1 MSSNAGYILDVA
13 SDAVALLTA
22 ARAKQPLTETLT
34 RALAG
39 EVQTI
44 ENTTFDLGQVLQLD
58 AATGG
63 WLDRF
68 GAIVGELRGGLA
80 DAQYRRFIKAR
91 IQINR
96 SQGEHERLIRIAQ
109 LMTGASFIQVTP
121 AYPAGYTMLIVT
133 PSPLSA
139 TIKARVRERM
149 EQATAAAVGVD
160 LVNGTPVIDDVF
172 RLDISPMPAAGD
184 PGDGMPA
191 AF

>member
-13 SDAVALLTA
+13 GEAVALLTA
-22 ARAKQPLTETLT
+22 ARAKQPLTESTT
-34 RALAG
+34 RALAS

-58 AATGG
+58 SASGE

-68 GAIVGELRGGLA
+68 GAIVGERRGGLA
-80 DAQYRRFIKAR
+80 DADYRRFIQAR

-109 LMTGASFIQVTP
+109 LMTGASFIQVSP

-160 LVNGTPVIDDVF
+160 LVNGSPVIDDVF
-172 RLDISPMPAAGD
+172 RLDLSPMPDASN

>member
-1 MSSNAGYILDVA
+1 MSSNAGYILDVG
-13 SDAVALLTA
+13 SDAVNLLTA
-22 ARAKQPLTETLT
+22 ARAKQPLTSTLT
-34 RALAG
+34 RSLATG
-39 EVQTI
+39 VQDI
-44 ENTTFDLGQVLQLD
+44 ENTTFDLGLALQLD
-58 AATGG
+58 SASGE

-80 DAQYRRFIKAR
+80 DADYRRFIQAR

-96 SQGEHERLIRIAQ
+96 SQGEHERLLRIAQ

-160 LVNGTPVIDDVF
+160 LVNGSPVIDDVF

>member
-13 SDAVALLTA
+13 SEAVALLTA

-58 AATGG
+58 AATGE

-80 DAQYRRFIKAR
+80 DAQYRRFIQAR

-172 RLDISPMPAAGD
+172 RLDLSPMPAAGD

>member
-13 SDAVALLTA
+13 SDAVSLLTA
-22 ARAKQPLTETLT
+22 ARAKQPVTADTT
-34 RALAG
+34 RALAS

-58 AATGG
+58 SATGE

-80 DAQYRRFIKAR
+80 DADYRRFIQAR

-109 LMTGASFIQVTP
+109 LMTGASYIQVSP

-160 LVNGTPVIDDVF
+160 LVNGSPVIDDVF
-172 RLDISPMPAAGD
+172 RLDISPMPAA
-184 PGDGMPA
+184 MECE
-191 AF
+191 

>member
-13 SDAVALLTA
+13 GEAVALLTA
-22 ARAKQPLTETLT
+22 ARAKQPLTESTT
-34 RALAG
+34 RALAS

-58 AATGG
+58 SASGE

-68 GAIVGELRGGLA
+68 GAIVGERRKGLA
-80 DAQYRRFIKAR
+80 DADYRRFIQAR

-109 LMTGASFIQVTP
+109 LMTGASFIQVSP

-160 LVNGTPVIDDVF
+160 LVNGSPVIDDVF
-172 RLDISPMPAAGD
+172 RLDLSPMPDASN

>member
-13 SDAVALLTA
+13 SDAVTLLTA
-22 ARAKQPLTETLT
+22 ERAKQPLTAATT
-34 RALAG
+34 RALAS

-58 AATGG
+58 SATGE

-80 DAQYRRFIKAR
+80 DADYRRFIQAR

-109 LMTGASFIQVTP
+109 LMTGASYIQVSP

-160 LVNGTPVIDDVF
+160 LVNGGPVIDDVF

>member
-1 MSSNAGYILDVA
+1 MSSNAGYILDVG
-13 SDAVALLTA
+13 SDAVNLLTA
-22 ARAKQPLTETLT
+22 ARAKQPLTSTLT
-34 RALAG
+34 RSLATG
-39 EVQTI
+39 VQDI
-44 ENTTFDLGQVLQLD
+44 ENTTFDLGLALQR
-58 AATGG
+58 ASASGE

-80 DAQYRRFIKAR
+80 DAAYRRFIQAR

-96 SQGEHERLIRIAQ
+96 SQGEHERLLRIAQ

-160 LVNGTPVIDDVF
+160 LVNGSPVIDDVF

-184 PGDGMPA
+184 TGDGMPA

>member
-13 SDAVALLTA
+13 GEAVALLTA
-22 ARAKQPLTETLT
+22 ARAKQPLTESTT
-34 RALAG
+34 RALAS

-58 AATGG
+58 SASGE

-68 GAIVGELRGGLA
+68 GAIVGERRRGLA
-80 DAQYRRFIKAR
+80 DADYRRFIQAR

-109 LMTGASFIQVTP
+109 LMTGASFIQVSP

-160 LVNGTPVIDDVF
+160 LVNGSPVIDDVF
-172 RLDISPMPAAGD
+172 RLDLSPMPDASN

>member
-13 SDAVALLTA
+13 SDAVTLLTA
-22 ARAKQPLTETLT
+22 ERAKQPLTAATT

-39 EVQTI
+39 EVQTT

-58 AATGG
+58 SATGE

-80 DAQYRRFIKAR
+80 DAGYRRFIQAR

-109 LMTGASFIQVTP
+109 LMTGASYIQVSP

-160 LVNGTPVIDDVF
+160 LVNGGPVIDDVF

>member
-13 SDAVALLTA
+13 SDAVTLLTA
-22 ARAKQPLTETLT
+22 ERAKQPLTAATT

-39 EVQTI
+39 EVQTT

-58 AATGG
+58 SATGE

-80 DAQYRRFIKAR
+80 DADYRRFIQAR

-109 LMTGASFIQVTP
+109 LMTGASYIQVSP

-160 LVNGTPVIDDVF
+160 LVNGGPVIDDVF